1 MDRSLPHQRPRTVQ
15 AEQANRS
22 RGEELLDERV
32 RDEPVRSVKGE
43 LVDDE
48 LKQLKQLAWLM
59 DESITIPGIGYKIGL
74 DGLIGLIPGV
84 GDLITAGVSSYII
97 AKAHQMGIPKVV
109 LLRMAGNTAIDV
121 VIGTVPLLGDL
132 FDMGWKAN
140 RRNLQLLVGHLESP
154 KKSQRSSW
162 WMVGGLF
169 SLIGLAFI
177 GLISIVVAGLAA
189 IF

>member
-1 MDRSLPHQRPRTVQ
+1 MDRTLPHQRPTPVQ
-15 AEQANRS
+15 TSQQNRS
-22 RGEELLDERV
+22 RGEDLLERRV
-32 RDEPVRSVKGE
+32 RDEPLRTIQGE

-84 GDLITAGVSSYII
+84 GDLITASVSSYII
-97 AKAHQMGIPKVV
+97 ARANQMGIPRVV

-121 VIGTVPLLGDL
+121 IIGTVPLLGDL
-132 FDMGWKAN
+132 FDIGWKAN
-140 RRNLQLLVGHLESP
+140 RRNLQLIVDHRENP
-154 KKSQRSSW
+154 MKTNRTSW
-162 WMVGGLF
+162 WMVGGLL
-169 SLIGLAFI
+169 SLIVLAFVGMIAII
-177 GLISIVVAGLAA
+177 GASLAA